1 MKRALFLADA
11 GPAAGLGHLQR
22 CLSLAGGM
30 RGRGI
35 RTAFLAGADPSVQ
48 SRVAGQGHEAVAIDA
63 GADGASQAERAA
75 AVCAQGGFDAAVVDS
90 YRVGARDLERLRQA
104 GPMLISIDDLARE
117 ALPSHIV
124 INGGAH
130 ASRLEYRSSSGDTR
144 FLLGPDY
151 AMLRPEFSGP
161 RPRPQ
166 AATVRN
172 ILVTLGGGDAFNLMP
187 RILELLGR
195 LPGAFSITA
204 ILGPFFTRQK
214 DLEAPARASRRPV
227 RLVQAPESVAGL
239 MSEADLAVS
248 AGGQTLYELAAT
260 GCPAIAISVAEN
272 QDVPLAALEDA
283 GCVRVAGRMAD
294 GDVLMRLQGLL
305 RALIGDAESRF
316 AMSMAGQRL
325 VDGNGVARVLEAL
338 WQGSAAAAARNGAT
352 P

>member
-1 MKRALFLADA
+1 
-11 GPAAGLGHLQR
+11 
-22 CLSLAGGM
+22 
-30 RGRGI
+30 
-35 RTAFLAGADPSVQ
+35 
-48 SRVAGQGHEAVAIDA
+48 
-63 GADGASQAERAA
+63 
-75 AVCAQGGFDAAVVDS
+75 
-90 YRVGARDLERLRQA
+90 
-104 GPMLISIDDLARE
+104 
-117 ALPSHIV
+117 
-124 INGGAH
+124 
-130 ASRLEYRSSSGDTR
+130 
-144 FLLGPDY
+144 
-151 AMLRPEFSGP
+151 
-161 RPRPQ
+161 
-166 AATVRN
+166 
-172 ILVTLGGGDAFNLMP
+172 MP